1 MMDFKHY
8 QSEARKTI
16 QEFHSEKSTNEIIPF
31 LGIIGEAGSVI
42 SEIKKKL
49 RDGKSYSNFHSKLKE
64 ELGDVLWY
72 VSAIASQQNL
82 DLNEIAENN
91 LKKIKDRFSDADQ
104 LNYTNFD
111 KNFPSNESFPEE
123 FEIEFIPFEEENR
136 KLVKIINKDTGQS
149 IGDPLTDNNHE
160 DDGYRFHDIF
170 HYGYLAHLGWSPVIR
185 KLLKLKRKSNPETDE
200 NEDGARAQIV
210 EELISLLVYSYSQ
223 NHNLLKYS
231 SSVDSDVLSMVK
243 QFSKN
248 LEVKSCTAKMWEKA
262 ILNSYKVFNDLVE
275 NNGGRVLVSSKNRNL
290 IYLGNK

>member
-1 MMDFKHY
+1 MDFKHY